1 MTLPGGPADKLGNR
15 YEKLWTISEIVT
27 MLLGFS
33 DSIRIEDPAVQK
45 AEFVVT
51 KGGLREFHQTKRVNQ
66 SGKWSLAAL
75 AAKDAALIQ
84 AIGSILSGNQD
95 RFVFASGSDARELG
109 ELSEAASQA
118 ASFGEFQ
125 SAFLAADEK
134 KVLFDKL
141 CGYWTCDAATAY
153 ERLQRIE
160 VRSIGEIDLEQ
171 KVRWGLQALFLADPV
186 DALAE
191 MQKIVE
197 DSVFRT
203 IERQELIDQLAQRGY
218 ALRRLLTPQ
227 NAGLAIQ
234 SATERYLDGVRK
246 KLIRRTLVT
255 REVANSLVSR
265 LGPASVEIVLTG
277 KAGAGKTGCVIEVV
291 DLLRAQG
298 TPVLALR
305 LDRLQS
311 ATSTRD
317 LGVRLDLE
325 ESPVLVLAA
334 AAAATGRPG
343 VLIID
348 QLDAVSTMS
357 GRASDA
363 LDIVEQLFLEAR
375 GVRARTPIHV
385 VVVCRAFDWK
395 NDARLR
401 QLIPDEQAQINVKE
415 FSLDQTKAILVSA
428 GFDPALFAQRQLELL
443 QLPQNL
449 SLFLE
454 GGVDPSKPPTF
465 RTATELFDRYWDE
478 KRRAVQAR
486 VAPSPDQWMEVM
498 ETLCNEMGAT
508 QQLSV
513 PRERLDHI
521 SASYL
526 EQLASEGVLTFDGR
540 RYGFGHESFFDYSFA
555 RVFFKSGDS
564 LVSFLVASE
573 QHLFRRAQVRQV
585 LVYLR
590 DADLARYIFDLR
602 ALLFDARIR
611 PHIKD
616 LALALLAAVSEPT
629 EEEWKLWEELIS
641 PALTAIEAGTPN
653 QDKLSAM
660 AWSRFWSSASCFLM
674 ADKHGAVERWLANER
689 LANTAVTYLR
699 AHQRHSPDRIADLLE
714 PYVDAGGEWPA
725 RLRFV
730 MEWADHDASRR
741 FVDLFLRLIDNGTLD
756 AARGPIA
763 VNSTF
768 WSMLHGIGKSQPTWA
783 AEIVARWLRRRLNL
797 ARATGEDLRRREL
810 LGYDHSLAE
819 MLKES
824 SERAPKEFVE
834 HLLPLV
840 LEASDAAVTDDSAPK
855 RDAIWPVLIKSEHPD
870 GEDACL
876 AGLASALGT
885 LASDQAVELRD
896 VVAELRRRDTHVANH
911 LLLALFAGGGARFAD
926 EAVTLLCDEPW
937 RFQCGYSDSAHWCAM
952 QAIAAVVPLCTP
964 ENRARLETVLLG
976 YSTDWERSKDGY
988 KSAGSARFALLSA
1001 IPADLRSTSTNARF
1015 EELQRKFG
1023 RPELAPRGIVGGW
1036 VGPPIEKSATDVMTD
1051 DQWLN
1056 AIATYESDEGR
1067 WTAGDSL
1074 KGGAWQLSRV
1084 LETRTK
1090 EEPERFARLSLRFP
1104 GEANR
1109 SYLNA
1114 VLSGVKGAGITTSL
1128 KIDLCRKA
1136 FGQSRDQ
1143 FGSAVA
1149 DLLGSIEE
1157 PFPDDTIEMLHWL
1170 ATQHP
1175 DPAEEAWLKDAGNGQ
1190 TYYNGDIYTNGI
1202 NTTRGRAAGAIQDLI
1217 ISDADYVA
1225 RFVAV
1230 FEKMV
1235 QDPSAA
1241 VRSCVAGTLRAVWH
1255 RDATLGAALFER
1267 MTLAEDGLLA
1277 THHVYHLILAGLRG
1291 RFDLMRPFVERMLRS
1306 GEPNVC
1312 EAGARLAGIAA
1323 LEHGES
1329 AADLV
1334 KEALR
1339 GSAKHRLGI
1348 AQVASAN
1355 VAQPE
1360 SREWCERQLRGLF
1373 NDEAEDVRQEA
1384 ATCFRYLK
1392 NDSLE
1397 TYGELILAFCDSR
1410 GYQEDSFSILHML
1423 EQSLG
1428 RLPGITCIVCE
1439 KFLDRFS
1446 GDANDIRSRRYGDSR
1461 TVASLIFRT
1470 YQQHPNDE
1478 WTGRALDLIDRLCAE
1493 SIADARK
1500 EFEQF
1505 ER

>member
-15 YEKLWTISEIVT
+15 YEKLWTISEVVE
-27 MLLGFS
+27 MLMGSS
-33 DSIRIEDPAVQK
+33 DSIRIEDPTVQK

-51 KGGLREFHQTKRVNQ
+51 TGGLREFHQAKRGNP

-75 AAKDAALIQ
+75 AAKDTGLIQ

-109 ELSEAASQA
+109 ELSEAAIQA
-118 ASFGEFQ
+118 ASFDEFQ

-134 KVLFDKL
+134 KELFEKL
-141 CGYWTCDAATAY
+141 CGYWACDPATAY
-153 ERLQRIE
+153 ERLQRVE

-186 DALAE
+186 DVLAE
-191 MQKIVE
+191 LQKIVD

-203 IERQELIDQLAQRGY
+203 IDRQELIDRLAQRGY

-246 KLIRRTLVT
+246 KLIQKSLVT

-317 LGVRLDLE
+317 VGVRLDLE

-334 AAAATGRPG
+334 AAAATKRPS

-401 QLIPDEQAQINVKE
+401 QLIPDEQAQINVTE
-415 FSLDQTKAILVSA
+415 FSTDKTKAILVTA
-428 GFDPALFAQRQLELL
+428 GFDPTLFAQRQLELL

-498 ETLCNEMGAT
+498 ETLCGEMGAT

-540 RYGFGHESFFDYSFA
+540 RYGFGHESFFDYAFA
-555 RVFFKSGDS
+555 RVFFRRGDS

-590 DADLARYIFDLR
+590 DADPVRYTSDLR
-602 ALLFDARIR
+602 ALLFDPRIR

-641 PALTAIEAGTPN
+641 PALTSIEADTTN
-653 QDKLSAM
+653 QDELSAM
-660 AWSRFWSSASCFLM
+660 AWSRFWSSASGFLV
-674 ADKHGAVERWLANER
+674 ADNHGAVERWLANER

-699 AHQRHSPDRIADLLE
+699 AHQRHSPDRIAELLE

-768 WSMLHGIGKSQPTWA
+768 WSMLHGIGESQPRWA
-783 AEIVARWLRRRLNL
+783 AEIVARWLRRRLSL
-797 ARATGEDLRRREL
+797 AHASGEELRRREL

-819 MLKES
+819 ILKES
-824 SERAPKEFVE
+824 SERSPKDFVDQ
-834 HLLPLV
+834 LLPLV
-840 LEASDAAVTDDSAPK
+840 LEASDAAVTGDSPPK
-855 RDAIWPVLIKSEHPD
+855 RDAIWPILIKSEHPD

-876 AGLASALGT
+876 AGLAGALGT
-885 LASDQAVELRD
+885 LASDPAVELPE
-896 VVAELRRRDTHVANH
+896 VIAELRRRDTHVANH
-911 LLLALFAGGGARFAD
+911 LLLALFVGGGARFAD

-937 RFQCGYSDSAHWCAM
+937 RLQCGYSDSPHWCAM
-952 QAIAAVVPLCTP
+952 QAIAAVAPLCAP
-964 ENRARLETVLLG
+964 ENRARLETMLLG
-976 YSTDWERSKDGY
+976 YSTEWERSKDGY
-988 KSAGSARFALLSA
+988 KSGGSARFALLSA
-1001 IPADLRSTSTNARF
+1001 IPADLRRTSTNARF

-1023 RPELAPRGIVGGW
+1023 LPEQAPRGIVVGW

-1051 DQWLN
+1051 DQWLG
-1056 AIATYESDEGR
+1056 AIATYESDEGK
-1067 WTAGDSL
+1067 WAAGDSL

-1090 EEPERFARLSLRFP
+1090 EEPERFARLALRFP
-1104 GEANR
+1104 AAANR

-1114 VLSGVKGAGITTSL
+1114 VLSGVKGAGIATSL

-1136 FGQSRDQ
+1136 FAESREQ

-1149 DLLGSIEE
+1149 DLLGSIGE
-1157 PFPDDTIEMLHWL
+1157 PLPDDAIEMLAWL
-1170 ATQHP
+1170 ATEHP
-1175 DPAEEAWLKDAGNGQ
+1175 DPAEEAWLKDAGDGQ

-1225 RFVAV
+1225 RFGAA

-1235 QDPSAA
+1235 HDPSAA
-1241 VRSCVAGTLRAVWH
+1241 VLSCVAGTLRAVWH
-1255 RDATLGAALFER
+1255 RDATLGAALLEK
-1267 MTLAEDGLLA
+1267 MALSEDGLLA
-1277 THHVYHLILAGLRG
+1277 THHVYHLVLAGLRS
-1291 RFDLMRPFVERMLRS
+1291 RFDLARPLVQRMLRS
-1306 GEPNVC
+1306 DAPHVC

-1323 LEHGES
+1323 LVHGES

-1334 KEALR
+1334 EEALR
-1339 GSAKHRLGI
+1339 GSAKHRFGI

-1360 SREWCERQLRGLF
+1360 CRDWCGQQLCALF
-1373 NDEAEDVRQEA
+1373 NDEDEDVRQEA
-1384 ATCFRYLK
+1384 ATCFRSLK
-1392 NDSLE
+1392 DDSLE
-1397 TYGELILAFCDSR
+1397 AYGELILAFCDSR
-1410 GYQEDSFSILHML
+1410 GYQEDSFSILHLL

-1446 GDANDIRSRRYGDSR
+1446 DDANDIRSRRYGDSM

-1478 WTGRALDLIDRLCAE
+1478 WTGRALNLIDRLCAE
-1493 SIADARK
+1493 RIAEARGA
-1500 EFEQF
+1500 FEQF
-1505 ER
+1505 DR

>member
-1 MTLPGGPADKLGNR
+1 MTLSGGPADKLGNR
-15 YEKLWTISEIVT
+15 YEKLWTISEIVQ
-27 MLLGFS
+27 MLMGFS

-75 AAKDAALIQ
+75 AAKDTALIQ
-84 AIGSILSGNQD
+84 AIWSILSGNQD
-95 RFVFASGSDARELG
+95 RFVFTSGSDARELG

-118 ASFGEFQ
+118 ASFDEFQ
-125 SAFLAADEK
+125 SAFLAAEEK
-134 KVLFDKL
+134 KKLFDKL
-141 CGYWTCDAATAY
+141 CGYWACDAATAY
-153 ERLQRIE
+153 ERLQRID

-171 KVRWGLQALFLADPV
+171 KIRWGLQALFLADPV
-186 DALAE
+186 DVLAE
-191 MQKIVE
+191 LQKIVE

-203 IERQELIDQLAQRGY
+203 IERQELIEQFAQRGY

-234 SATERYLDGVRK
+234 SATERYLDGLRK
-246 KLIRRTLVT
+246 KLIRRKLVT
-255 REVANSLVSR
+255 REVANPLVSR
-265 LGPASVEIVLTG
+265 LGPTSVEIVLTG
-277 KAGAGKTGCVIEVV
+277 KAGVGKTGCVIEVV
-291 DLLRAQG
+291 DLLKAQG

-375 GVRARTPIHV
+375 GIRARTPIHV

-401 QLIPDEQAQINVKE
+401 QLIPDEQSQINVKE
-415 FSLDQTKAILVSA
+415 FSVEQTKAILVSA

-454 GGVDPSKPPTF
+454 GGADPSKPPTF
-465 RTATELFDRYWDE
+465 QTATELFDRYWNE

-486 VAPSPDQWMEVM
+486 VAPGPDQWMEVM
-498 ETLCNEMGAT
+498 ETLCSEIDAT

-555 RVFFKSGDS
+555 RVFFKRGDS
-564 LVSFLVASE
+564 LVSFLVTSE

-590 DADLARYIFDLR
+590 DADPARYISDLR
-602 ALLFDARIR
+602 ALLFDPRIR

-616 LALALLAAVSEPT
+616 LGLALLAAVSELT

-641 PALTAIEAGTPN
+641 QALAAIEAGTTN

-660 AWSRFWSSASCFLM
+660 AWSRFWSSASGFLV
-674 ADKHGAVERWLANER
+674 ADKHGTVERWLANER
-689 LANTAVTYLR
+689 LANTAVRYLR

-741 FVDLFLRLIDNGTLD
+741 FIDLFLRLIDNGTLD

-768 WSMLHGIGKSQPTWA
+768 WSMLHGIGQSQPTWA

-797 ARATGEDLRRREL
+797 ARASGEDLQRREL
-810 LGYDHSLAE
+810 FGYDHSLAE
-819 MLKES
+819 ILKES

-840 LEASDAAVTDDSAPK
+840 LEASDAAVTGESPPK
-855 RDAIWPVLIKSEHPD
+855 RDAIWPILIKSEHSD

-885 LASDQAVELRD
+885 LASDPAVELRE
-896 VVAELRRRDTHVANH
+896 VLAELRRRNTHVANH

-952 QAIAAVVPLCTP
+952 QAIAAVVPHCTP
-964 ENRARLETVLLG
+964 ENRARFETIVLG

-1015 EELQRKFG
+1015 EELQRKFS
-1023 RPELAPRGIVGGW
+1023 RPEQAPRGIVSGW

-1051 DQWLN
+1051 DQWLS
-1056 AIATYESDEGR
+1056 AIATYESDEGK

-1090 EEPERFARLSLRFP
+1090 EEPERFARLALRFP
-1104 GEANR
+1104 SEANR

-1114 VLSGVKGAGITTSL
+1114 VLSGVKGAEIATSL
-1128 KIDLCRKA
+1128 KLDLCRKA
-1136 FGQSRDQ
+1136 FGESREQ

-1157 PFPDDTIEMLHWL
+1157 PLPDDATEMLAWL

-1175 DPAEEAWLKDAGNGQ
+1175 DPADEAWLRDAGNGQ

-1225 RFVAV
+1225 RFGSV
-1230 FEKMV
+1230 FEQMV
-1235 QDPSAA
+1235 HDPSAA
-1241 VRSCVAGTLRAVWH
+1241 VRSSVAGTL
-1255 RDATLGAALFER
+1255 
-1267 MTLAEDGLLA
+1267 
-1277 THHVYHLILAGLRG
+1277 
-1291 RFDLMRPFVERMLRS
+1291 
-1306 GEPNVC
+1306 
-1312 EAGARLAGIAA
+1312 
-1323 LEHGES
+1323 
-1329 AADLV
+1329 
-1334 KEALR
+1334 
-1339 GSAKHRLGI
+1339 
-1348 AQVASAN
+1348 
-1355 VAQPE
+1355 
-1360 SREWCERQLRGLF
+1360 
-1373 NDEAEDVRQEA
+1373 
-1384 ATCFRYLK
+1384 
-1392 NDSLE
+1392 
-1397 TYGELILAFCDSR
+1397 
-1410 GYQEDSFSILHML
+1410 
-1423 EQSLG
+1423 
-1428 RLPGITCIVCE
+1428 
-1439 KFLDRFS
+1439 
-1446 GDANDIRSRRYGDSR
+1446 
-1461 TVASLIFRT
+1461 
-1470 YQQHPNDE
+1470 
-1478 WTGRALDLIDRLCAE
+1478 
-1493 SIADARK
+1493 
-1500 EFEQF
+1500 
-1505 ER
+1505 